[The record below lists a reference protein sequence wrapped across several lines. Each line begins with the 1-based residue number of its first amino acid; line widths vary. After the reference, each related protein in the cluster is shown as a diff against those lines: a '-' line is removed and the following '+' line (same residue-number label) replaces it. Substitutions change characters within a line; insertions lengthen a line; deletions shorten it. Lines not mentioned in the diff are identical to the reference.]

1 MFQLAP
7 LPLTERALN
16 KFGEL
21 FTQYLKEAIEKK
33 QYPYGNPQRGVSDKV
48 ASGRLLNSIN
58 HSVEIDTDGNPT
70 LVLEYIDYFENV
82 NFGRRKEKGRFVRK
96 KGRLVLE
103 GGVPIPALLEW
114 IKVRGLQGRNKKGQ
128 FIPRLSFAFAIQQ
141 NIFKYGIR
149 KTKIYDEGLDGLLN
163 FVDNPPPG
171 LGDEW
176 QDIFDMIA
184 QDVNVFLDKTITKE
198 LPSKIE

>member
-21 FTQYLKEAIEKK
+21 FTQYLKEAIQKQ

-48 ASGRLLNSIN
+48 ASGRLLNSIK
-58 HSVEIDTDGNPT
+58 HSVEIDTNGDPL
-70 LVLEYIDYFENV
+70 LVIEYIDYFENV
-82 NFGRRKEKGRFVRK
+82 NLGRRKEKK
-96 KGRLVLE
+96 K
-103 GGVPIPALLEW
+103 VPINAILDW
-114 IKVRGLQGRNKKGQ
+114 IRVRGLQGRNKKGR

-149 KTKIYDEGLDGLLN
+149 PTKIYDEGIDGLLN
-163 FVDNPPPG
+163 FVENPPPG

-176 QDIFDMIA
+176 QDVFDMIA
-184 QDVNVFLDKTITKE
+184 EDVNQFLDKTITIE
-198 LPSKIE
+198 LPSNIE